1 MTLYRQLILTV
12 VMMCILM
19 FVATIGINLY
29 NTRLFLMSQL
39 ESHAQDT
46 ATSLALSLTPAMAE
60 DDLVTATAMIDAIND
75 RGYYS
80 RIWLESNSQEILV
93 ERRADGALD
102 DVPDW
107 FIQLVKLETPRAEA
121 QVMGG
126 WNLAGVL
133 HVQSH
138 PGFAYRQL
146 WQTFIQLFFWF
157 VAAAVFVGSIGAA
170 FIHKLLKP
178 LRAVEKQAQG
188 ICERNYAMQEDMPNT
203 RELKQMVTAMNV
215 MTGKVQMMFAE
226 QSETAE
232 RMREM
237 AYIDSLTGLGNR
249 RYFDGQ
255 LKSAVRQSEKKVSG
269 ALMLV
274 QISGLKEI
282 NDSLGFEAGDALIKA
297 AALIVQAATEGCDA
311 VIGRLAGADFG
322 VLCNSA
328 DENKAHHVAEV
339 LSAKL
344 AELYAQELSI
354 SSNVAQIGIT
364 LFSGKTTTGELL
376 SSADHALRVAQSKGP
391 NQWSVYTGQVEQETA
406 VGRHEWGHR
415 IAGALEHGNIKLFV
429 QPVVSSGDD
438 NQFMHREVFVR
449 MQAADG
455 VLLTAGEFMPIA
467 EELGLAH
474 SVDRV
479 VIEKLVEYLENETD
493 QLCYAVNLSPGSLHD
508 EVFLSWLY
516 DMLGKLGNDSSRLVF
531 EFPEFGVVRDMQQLH
546 RFSTQV
552 RRLGHGIALDHF
564 GKAFSNFGYLHSL
577 RPDYVKIDGAY
588 TAEILESRDDQF
600 FVQTLCSIA
609 HSLDILTI
617 AEMVETEQQWKMLT
631 TLKVDGIQGYVI
643 DRPAALVSDKRAS
656 KKPEMQDVT

>member
-1 MTLYRQLILTV
+1 
-12 VMMCILM
+12 M
-19 FVATIGINLY
+19 FIATIGINLY

-46 ATSLALSLTPAMAE
+46 ATSLALSLSPSMTE
-60 DDLVTATAMIDAIND
+60 DDLITATTMIDAIND

-80 RIWLESNSQEILV
+80 HIRLESNSKETLV
-93 ERRADGALD
+93 ERHAAETLA

-107 FIQLVKLETPRAEA
+107 FVQLVSLETPRAEA

-157 VAAAVFVGSIGAA
+157 VGAAVFVGTIGAA

-178 LRAVEKQAQG
+178 LRAVEKQAQN
-188 ICERNYAMQEDMPNT
+188 ICERNYAMQEVMPKT
-203 RELKQMVTAMNV
+203 RELKQLVTAMNV

-226 QSETAE
+226 QAETAE

-237 AYIDSLTGLGNR
+237 AYVDSLTGLGNR
-249 RYFDGQ
+249 RFFDGQ
-255 LKSAVRQSEKKVSG
+255 LNAAVRQSEKKASG

-274 QISGLKEI
+274 QLSGLKEI

-297 AALIVQAATEGCDA
+297 AAHIIQAATESCDA

-322 VLCNSA
+322 VLCNRA
-328 DENKAHHVAEV
+328 DEKKAHYVAEV

-344 AELYAQELSI
+344 AELYAQELSL

-364 LFSGKTTTGELL
+364 LFSGNVTTGELL
-376 SSADHALRVAQSKGP
+376 SGADHALRVAQTKGP
-391 NQWSVYTGQVEQETA
+391 NQWSVYTGQVEKEAA
-406 VGRHEWGHR
+406 VGRQEWGHR

-429 QPVVSSGDD
+429 QPVVSSGED
-438 NQFMHREVFVR
+438 NQFMHREIFVR

-474 SVDRV
+474 SIDRM
-479 VIEKLVEYLENETD
+479 VIEKLVEFLENDTS
-493 QLCYAVNLSPGSLHD
+493 QLCYAINLSPGSLHD
-508 EVFLSWLY
+508 DDFLSWLY
-516 DMLGKLGNDSSRLVF
+516 NMLDKLGRENSRLVF
-531 EFPEFGVVRDMQQLH
+531 EFPEFGVVRDMQELH

-631 TLKVDGIQGYVI
+631 TLKVDGIQGYLI
-643 DRPAALVSDKRAS
+643 DRPAALICDKQAS
-656 KKPEMQDVT
+656 KNSEVLEAT